1 MTKLLKY
8 LSISLVALLVI
19 LPSCYRI
26 EEMSDFNQVHTLDI
40 LSFSSETI
48 EIGGFTRMM
57 EIGGTQVEI
66 DVIYIDVEFG
76 EHLFPLRF
84 YANPIIQGE
93 IDRVIGID
101 FSEELVLETPDC
113 ELRFYVMAISG
124 LSRVYTIR
132 TRIVPLENN
141 VSISRFFQIV
151 NVEPAMLVSE
161 QGVIS
166 GDTLR
171 MFTIGGS
178 GPVTI
183 TPRFQTVAE
192 STYFSD
198 ITSPT
203 DVVQLFANGEMPL
216 SFNRP
221 EDAHRLRVVSESG
234 IESTWHIMVYHTPM
248 ATGAAELGAEL
259 DERDVSTASQT
270 ENFEVQNT
278 FVNVD
283 AGEILLAIRDA
294 APEPTGFPLE
304 VVVVLDVPSGLQV
317 VGLENTASF
326 ARTTAFSASFV
337 FEGWDDEHIFY
348 VLDTETFVSRQWR
361 VVLQEVKSSE
371 NIVLDFQY
379 TFSASTVTFWSPEE
393 QRLDEG
399 PAATLSVE
407 RTTIF
412 SRGINGGDIFLAMV
426 DLNNAYVGDGRL
438 DNWELTLNV
447 EHIATSNRATIGELP
462 SFVWTGNGGWGTPQS
477 FEVIAQDGSVRTWL
491 VHIEDVYNR
500 VPYADAE
507 LKTLT
512 ITNHA
517 PSFAVFDAVPVTI
530 SSEQR
535 VVTLNLVEDHN
546 AYPLQ
551 VWFSADLSTRAQIMT
566 QNNGT
571 GPLVFQNENDTQ
583 TITVR
588 AEDGTIVDWTVRLQ
602 PPSRSAEAQVLT
614 FNVSNVS
621 GAFMLANT
629 TTTIHPESRE
639 IRIRLTSPN
648 PIATSPVITYAMTI
662 SDRATA
668 TVSLGGTF
676 NFSTFRQRHTFRIT
690 AEDGTTTQDWT
701 VRLIY
706 EPQLFN
712 WNLDSWSLGSA
723 AINVFPHG
731 WATAN
736 FRAAGMFDVE
746 NTTRVAGN
754 PASGGAAQLRT
765 NAAPIIGRPG
775 AGTLFLGTFDASN
788 AVTFQ
793 NDPIRITR
801 FGLPFG
807 TSGHIRGISVDVKY
821 QAGATFIPGTTYHE
835 LGSATIELVKPDP
848 SRPAGTPWVYHGHHT
863 AGHPHDLNTAIRVA
877 NREMLFGNTPGVAWT
892 GESIKVVSP
901 TEWTTVEILFDFPGG
916 VMPDFTHLS
925 IVFSSSARGDLLNN
939 NGVNGSTLTIDNIR
953 ILYKE
958 ED

>member
-1 MTKLLKY
+1 
-8 LSISLVALLVI
+8 
-19 LPSCYRI
+19 
-26 EEMSDFNQVHTLDI
+26 
-40 LSFSSETI
+40 
-48 EIGGFTRMM
+48 
-57 EIGGTQVEI
+57 
-66 DVIYIDVEFG
+66 
-76 EHLFPLRF
+76 
-84 YANPIIQGE
+84 
-93 IDRVIGID
+93 
-101 FSEELVLETPDC
+101 
-113 ELRFYVMAISG
+113 
-124 LSRVYTIR
+124 
-132 TRIVPLENN
+132 
-141 VSISRFFQIV
+141 
-151 NVEPAMLVSE
+151 
-161 QGVIS
+161 
-166 GDTLR
+166 
-171 MFTIGGS
+171 
-178 GPVTI
+178 
-183 TPRFQTVAE
+183 
-192 STYFSD
+192 
-198 ITSPT
+198 
-203 DVVQLFANGEMPL
+203 
-216 SFNRP
+216 
-221 EDAHRLRVVSESG
+221 
-234 IESTWHIMVYHTPM
+234 
-248 ATGAAELGAEL
+248 
-259 DERDVSTASQT
+259 
-270 ENFEVQNT
+270 
-278 FVNVD
+278 
-283 AGEILLAIRDA
+283 
-294 APEPTGFPLE
+294 
-304 VVVVLDVPSGLQV
+304 
-317 VGLENTASF
+317 
-326 ARTTAFSASFV
+326 
-337 FEGWDDEHIFY
+337 
-348 VLDTETFVSRQWR
+348 
-361 VVLQEVKSSE
+361 
-371 NIVLDFQY
+371 
-379 TFSASTVTFWSPEE
+379 
-393 QRLDEG
+393 
-399 PAATLSVE
+399 
-407 RTTIF
+407 
-412 SRGINGGDIFLAMV
+412 
-426 DLNNAYVGDGRL
+426 
-438 DNWELTLNV
+438 
-447 EHIATSNRATIGELP
+447 
-462 SFVWTGNGGWGTPQS
+462 
-477 FEVIAQDGSVRTWL
+477 
-491 VHIEDVYNR
+491 
-500 VPYADAE
+500 
-507 LKTLT
+507 
-512 ITNHA
+512 
-517 PSFAVFDAVPVTI
+517 
-530 SSEQR
+530 
-535 VVTLNLVEDHN
+535 
-546 AYPLQ
+546 
-551 VWFSADLSTRAQIMT
+551 
-566 QNNGT
+566 
-571 GPLVFQNENDTQ
+571 
-583 TITVR
+583 
-588 AEDGTIVDWTVRLQ
+588 
-602 PPSRSAEAQVLT
+602 
-614 FNVSNVS
+614 
-621 GAFMLANT
+621 
-629 TTTIHPESRE
+629 
-639 IRIRLTSPN
+639 
-648 PIATSPVITYAMTI
+648 MTI